1 MEKKAVKTDV
11 QIEAEKRETA
21 ALIAEIG
28 QRINKV
34 PASVLGGS
42 VQAARSWKEQAFKA
56 MKLAESKQP
65 KLESLRE
72 SCRVLRGFEQS
83 KAA

>member
-28 QRINKV
+28 QRINRV
-34 PASVLGGS
+34 PQSVLAGS
-42 VQAARSWKEQAFKA
+42 VQSARSWKENAFKA
-56 MKLAESKQP
+56 MNLAQSKQP
-65 KLESLRE
+65 KLDALRDA
-72 SCRVLRGFEQS
+72 CRILRGFEQS